1 MLRLFRPFAA
11 VALCVLAACAAQPSA
26 RPTLAPD
33 PTFAPTLA
41 PEPTLAPPDAAS
53 ATPPPT
59 LPIATEPAIA
69 ATAPP
74 AESASIPIG
83 KTTEG
88 YNYLGSPNA
97 PVTIT
102 FYSDFL

>member
-1 MLRLFRPFAA
+1 MLRLFRPLAA
-11 VALCVLAACAAQPSA
+11 VTLCVLAACAAQPSA

-33 PTFAPTLA
+33 PTLAPTLA
-41 PEPTLAPPDAAS
+41 PPSAAS

-59 LPIATEPAIA
+59 VAAATDLPAIA
-69 ATAPP
+69 ATAAP
-74 AESASIPIG
+74 AEAGTIPIG
-83 KTTEG
+83 KTPEG